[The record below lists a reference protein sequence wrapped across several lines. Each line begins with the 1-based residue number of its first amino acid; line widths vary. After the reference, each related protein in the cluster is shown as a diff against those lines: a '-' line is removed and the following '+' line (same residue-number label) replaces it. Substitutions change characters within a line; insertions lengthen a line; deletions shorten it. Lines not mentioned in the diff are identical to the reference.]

1 MDEVSDAVLG
11 LASSS
16 SGGKPFE
23 TLPGGI
29 VVSACSNTAESEL
42 PPVVRLLEVEVF
54 QVRPE

>member
-23 TLPGGI
+23 TLLGGS
-29 VVSACSNTAESEL
+29 VASVPSNTAESEL

-54 QVRPE
+54 QLRPE